1 MQTFW
6 QLYNVIEQQFF
17 FTLSRKIIGNISF
30 LFVFQIINFTMFYS
44 MLSAPP
50 EQQQAMQGTVIT
62 VFVISTLCFGFTI
75 FYLHHLIVRPVKAL
89 LSTLNHINHTQGD
102 LSTRLPAFTCDEFSE
117 LSAAYNTFSA
127 NLAKLIAKI
136 YQDAEKA
143 ATANKN
149 VSNIVNAVNTQ
160 AVQQKQFSHSIS
172 KSAQEVSHRIDHIV
186 SAAEQ
191 VSTSNQVNLQNAD
204 TANNTL
210 QTSQSQISS
219 ITQLLNQFASTV
231 TGLQNNAENVRSI
244 LKMVEG
250 FADQTN
256 LLALNAA
263 IEAARAGDA
272 GRGFAVVADE
282 VRSLSAKVADATQ
295 QISKFLNQMDT
306 LVNETQ
312 NESGRLIDVSKAM
325 NDSVNF
331 TRDTFTTMMRDFNE
345 NIAAFSQILEAVNAL
360 SAQHHI
366 AMGNAT
372 HIAEVSDHIQQQLEQ
387 TVREA
392 SKAQSLANSTQQGL
406 TQFVVRV

>member
-6 QLYNVIEQQFF
+6 QVYNVVEKTFF

-30 LFVFQIINFTMFYS
+30 LFIFQIINFYLFYS

-50 EQQQAMQGTVIT
+50 EEQHAMQGTVIS

-117 LSAAYNTFSA
+117 LSAAYNTFA
-127 NLAKLIAKI
+127 GNLARLIAKI

-143 ATANKN
+143 AEANN
-149 VSNIVNAVNTQ
+149 TVSHIVDSVNSQ
-160 AVQQKQFSHSIS
+160 ASQQKQNSQSIS
-172 KSAQEVSHRIDHIV
+172 QSAQDVSHRIDHIV

-191 VSTSNQVNLQNAD
+191 VSTSNEVNLNNAV
-204 TANNTL
+204 TANDTL
-210 QTSQSQISS
+210 ETSQEQISS
-219 ITQLLNQFASTV
+219 ITELLNQFASTV

-263 IEAARAGDA
+263 IEAARAGEA

-295 QISKFLNQMDT
+295 QISKFLNEMDT
-306 LVNETQ
+306 LVKETQ
-312 NESGRLIDVSKAM
+312 NESGRLIDVSTAM
-325 NDSVNF
+325 NESVNF
-331 TRDTFTTMMRDFNE
+331 TRDTFATMMHDFNE

-360 SAQHHI
+360 SAQQQTAAGI
-366 AMGNAT
+366 ATN
-372 HIAEVSDHIQQQLEQ
+372 IAAVSDDIQHQLEQ
-387 TVREA
+387 TVNEA
-392 SKAQSLANSTQQGL
+392 SRAKDLANSTQQGL
-406 TQFVVRV
+406 TQFVVKA

>member
-6 QLYNVIEQQFF
+6 QMYNVVENTFF

-30 LFVFQIINFTMFYS
+30 LFIFQIINFYLFYS

-50 EQQQAMQGTVIT
+50 EEQHAMQGTVIS

-117 LSAAYNTFSA
+117 LSAAYNIFA
-127 NLAKLIAKI
+127 GNLARLIAKI

-143 ATANKN
+143 AEANN
-149 VSNIVNAVNTQ
+149 TVSHIVESVNSQ
-160 AVQQKQFSHSIS
+160 AAQQKQNSQSIS
-172 KSAQEVSHRIDHIV
+172 QSAQDVSHRIDHIV

-191 VSTSNQVNLQNAD
+191 VSTSNEVNLNNAV
-204 TANNTL
+204 TANDTL
-210 QTSQSQISS
+210 ETSQEQISS
-219 ITQLLNQFASTV
+219 ITELLNQFASTV

-263 IEAARAGDA
+263 IEAARAGEA

-282 VRSLSAKVADATQ
+282 VRNLAQRTQ
-295 QISKFLNQMDT
+295 QSTQEIQGIINELSHSTSQAVNVAEQGEQESNQGMT
-306 LVNETQ
+306 HLIQSTNVLAQ
-312 NESGRLIDVSKAM
+312 INESIDKINDMSLQIAAAIEQQASVSDDI
-325 NDSVNF
+325 NQQVV
-331 TRDTFTTMMRDFNE
+331 
-345 NIAAFSQILEAVNAL
+345 NIAALAGDSLQSASNVEQSSEEMSQ
-360 SAQHHI
+360 
-366 AMGNAT
+366 
-372 HIAEVSDHIQQQLEQ
+372 VSKDMVEL
-387 TVREA
+387 
-392 SKAQSLANSTQQGL
+392 
-406 TQFVVRV
+406 VVRFKR

>member
-50 EQQQAMQGTVIT
+50 EEQQAMQGTVIT

-136 YQDAEKA
+136 YQDAEQA
-143 ATANKN
+143 AIANKN
-149 VSNIVNAVNTQ
+149 VSNIVDEVNTQ

-360 SAQHHI
+360 SAQHHT

-387 TVREA
+387 TVSEA